1 VSFAGRLS
9 SVAFLVLAPITV
21 AQVPERPSA
30 GTSGVAHVDGGFVAA
45 VCPAT
50 PQPAAA
56 ACPADPFAA
65 GATSAEVRGGAY
77 FSTNAG
83 PSSPRFDYVPV
94 SVRRG
99 WMLTGPDDYWWGR
112 GNFECLCDLTGAR
125 ATSGFGSW
133 FAGPS
138 LFLRF
143 NWLEADAPVVPYA
156 QVGAGGVL
164 TDAYRVRTQPA
175 IGQAFEYYLHYE
187 VGVKCFVAPNLSVDV
202 EGGLQHISNG
212 GMSSRNAGV
221 NAIGVT
227 VGLTYYFPRAE

>member
-9 SVAFLVLAPITV
+9 LVAVSVLAPVTV
-21 AQVPERPSA
+21 AQVPPGPIA
-30 GTSGVAHVDGGFVAA
+30 DSGVAHVDGGSTAA
-45 VCPAT
+45 IG
-50 PQPAAA
+50 PAATAPAPA
-56 ACPADPFAA
+56 AWPADPFAA
-65 GATSAEVRGGAY
+65 GSASTEARGGAY

-83 PSSPRFDYVPV
+83 PSAPRFDYVPV

-99 WMLTGPDDYWWGR
+99 WMLSGPDDYWWGR
-112 GNFECLCDLTGAR
+112 GNYECLCDLTGAR

-133 FAGPS
+133 LAGPS
-138 LFLRF
+138 LYLRF
-143 NWLEADAPVVPYA
+143 NWLEADVPVVPYV

-164 TDAYRVRTQPA
+164 SDAYRVRTQPA

-221 NAIGVT
+221 NAIGAT
-227 VGLTYYFPRAE
+227 VGLTYYFPRGD